1 MHIMTKPLAHQL
13 HISVY
18 VLFFP
23 QESLLFPIPP
33 RQAFFFL
40 KIEPFAPLSIRG
52 LYNPGV
58 LLV

>member
-1 MHIMTKPLAHQL
+1 MHIITKPLAHQL

-18 VLFFP
+18 ALFL

-52 LYNPGV
+52 LYNLGV